1 MDLRQIR
8 GLQNSRNFQSWKLAM
23 GINGNLW
30 ESMGIYGNKPGI
42 YKIEGWLLT
51 GDLNIVGGKIYFS
64 IILTNTTRFHASICY
79 SSITLAHC
87 LLQG

>member
-1 MDLRQIR
+1 
-8 GLQNSRNFQSWKLAM
+8 M

-51 GDLNIVGGKIYFS
+51 GDLNIVGENISAVKRLRYFITINRINVIVNVIVNV
-64 IILTNTTRFHASICY
+64 IINRKSFFYAKYPLISFSH
-79 SSITLAHC
+79 
-87 LLQG
+87 